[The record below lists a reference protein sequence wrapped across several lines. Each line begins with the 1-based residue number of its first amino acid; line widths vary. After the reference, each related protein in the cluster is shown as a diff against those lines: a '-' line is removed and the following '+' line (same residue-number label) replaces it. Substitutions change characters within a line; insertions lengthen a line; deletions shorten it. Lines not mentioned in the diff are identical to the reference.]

1 MAAIIDEVVKYIKE
15 CMYSNWN
22 YHNDIAILASH
33 AIVGSVTDVTVLLQ
47 VMSNSCLWMD
57 T

>member
-22 YHNDIAILASH
+22 YHNDVAILTSH